1 MQNCKTSRIG
11 LFNIIDLR
19 PPYNELAILHFS
31 CPFLFHKKIIITFW
45 SKTWTNIYLYS
56 LKVDSQQY
64 VHKFITKFMD
74 IVETLLS
81 KFDGKILLLTEP
93 FDKLNLYGRATSSK
107 YSYIR
112 LKTESKPFRYFFLLL
127 REFSLKT
134 LSLKAHNLLM

>member
-11 LFNIIDLR
+11 LFNIIDFM
-19 PPYNELAILHFS
+19 PPYNKLPILHFS

-56 LKVDSQQY
+56 LKVDIQQY

-81 KFDGKILLLTEP
+81 KFEGKILLLTEP
-93 FDKLNLYGRATSSK
+93 FDKLNSYGRATCSK
-107 YSYIR
+107 FSYIR
-112 LKTESKPFRYFFLLL
+112 LETESKPFWYFLLL
-127 REFSLKT
+127 LRAF
-134 LSLKAHNLLM
+134 LL